1 MKHSKEEKVE
11 KSLIFLFREIPATRT
26 DPFAANNEFASTAF
40 DEDDPPPLTTAKT
53 DFPGQLTTPSPFEF
67 GAKLAKA
74 KSRFAN
80 RFKFNRNKFLNG
92 IKEKTG
98 SIKFVNTKRNRVRL
112 NEEARRRRPVQQVSN
127 DYDDPEPRTTARSTF
142 DDKQDPAPRP
152 TRRPIPKLEFTT
164 QHTTIGS
171 DPEPSTTAKGILNQA
186 IAHNKKRIKAQ
197 ILKQKKEITRSGI
210 VPPPRNIILLN
221 RKKTQEANDA
231 AKLDV
236 KKEFKIIDAEDL
248 FDRLVEKNSPT
259 TTTTTTTTVAPTTT
273 PTTENVDYLEAND
286 NSDSIDLKQEV
297 TEEESTTY
305 SPSSSKATTLKP
317 ILEKEPLSKGDL
329 ENEDLEEGSG
339 EGQPISTSIS
349 NKVFTTKPDDTNLST
364 ETSNT
369 VTLSPSDHKPE
380 MVEQIP
386 NPSPLKQN
394 IDPTKSLGEILA
406 ELPKEKLEK
415 FKQYLLTLN
424 KEDKKLVSKMLQSNL
439 EAARNSVIV
448 TTASPDTSNDA
459 VIDLGI
465 LGSFRLEKPKT
476 TL

>member
-127 DYDDPEPRTTARSTF
+127 DYDDPEPRTTTRATF
-142 DDKQDPAPRP
+142 DDNQDPAPRP

-197 ILKQKKEITRSGI
+197 ILKQKKEITRSRI
-210 VPPPRNIILLN
+210 SL
-221 RKKTQEANDA
+221 
-231 AKLDV
+231 AK
-236 KKEFKIIDAEDL
+236 I
-248 FDRLVEKNSPT
+248 
-259 TTTTTTTTVAPTTT
+259 
-273 PTTENVDYLEAND
+273 
-286 NSDSIDLKQEV
+286 
-297 TEEESTTY
+297 
-305 SPSSSKATTLKP
+305 
-317 ILEKEPLSKGDL
+317 
-329 ENEDLEEGSG
+329 
-339 EGQPISTSIS
+339 
-349 NKVFTTKPDDTNLST
+349 
-364 ETSNT
+364 
-369 VTLSPSDHKPE
+369 
-380 MVEQIP
+380 
-386 NPSPLKQN
+386 
-394 IDPTKSLGEILA
+394 
-406 ELPKEKLEK
+406 
-415 FKQYLLTLN
+415 
-424 KEDKKLVSKMLQSNL
+424 
-439 EAARNSVIV
+439 RNS
-448 TTASPDTSNDA
+448 
-459 VIDLGI
+459 
-465 LGSFRLEKPKT
+465 SF
-476 TL
+476 